1 MEKFTE
7 MKFKAGDFIFQEKM
21 ASSAL
26 YIIKSG
32 QVQVFRYGKDRE
44 HRIPLGIVGSG
55 EYLGELS
62 LLQGQ
67 THVSNALALNDV
79 VAVQLKKEVI
89 DEQLKSSPAW
99 LVGMVKGLVSKL
111 QRTNEIVRR
120 NNLVDETLSNT
131 VTAIEDNHKRGQ
143 KAG

>member
-1 MEKFTE
+1 MDKFNE
-7 MKFKAGDFIFQEKM
+7 VKFKAGDFIFQEKM
-21 ASSAL
+21 ASTAL

-32 QVQVFRYGKDRE
+32 HVQVFRWGKDRE

-67 THVSNALALNDV
+67 PHSSNAIALNDV
-79 VAVQLKKEVI
+79 TAVQLKKEVI
-89 DEQLKSSPAW
+89 DEQLKSTPPW

-111 QRTNEIVRR
+111 QRTNEILRR

-131 VTAIEDNHKRGQ
+131 TSAIEDNHKRSQ